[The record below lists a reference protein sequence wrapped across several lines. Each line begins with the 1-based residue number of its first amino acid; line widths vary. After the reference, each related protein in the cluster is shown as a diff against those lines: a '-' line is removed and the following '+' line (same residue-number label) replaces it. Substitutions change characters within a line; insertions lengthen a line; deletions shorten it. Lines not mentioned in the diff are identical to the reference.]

1 MTRARAWLLTTFAV
15 GLLALA
21 CGGDTDARPEASTT
35 ATRTAS
41 ASESATSPAGTT
53 EGPFRIL
60 ALGDSYTIGE
70 RVPRAE
76 SWPLQLREVL
86 RGSGLD
92 VAEPLVIAQ
101 TGWTTDDLIR
111 ATESTS
117 VPLGPYDLVTLLI
130 GVNNE
135 FQGWLAEEFRP
146 ELVTL
151 LARSLAFAGGERQ
164 RVIVLSIPDYG
175 VTPAQIGF
183 SAEVIA
189 ASIDRFNAVVA
200 EEAARFG
207 FAYVDVTDISRDAA
221 DDRSLIAPDGL
232 HPAGTMYTRW
242 VELLEPLVA
251 ARFASLG
258 AVSAGWSEAQ
268 VEQYEHEVRLR
279 RHP

>member
-1 MTRARAWLLTTFAV
+1 MTLARASLLLT
-15 GLLALA
+15 LLAGLIA
-21 CGGDTDARPEASTT
+21 SSCGHGSDTRPDAP
-35 ATRTAS
+35 TAS
-41 ASESATSPAGTT
+41 PSTAVASPTGAR

-76 SWPLQLREVL
+76 SWPLQLREAL
-86 RGSGLD
+86 RGSGFD
-92 VAEPLVIAQ
+92 VAEPLVIAR

-117 VPLGPYDLVTLLI
+117 LPRGPYDLVTLLV

-135 FQGWLAEEFRP
+135 FQGWLIEEFRP

-151 LARSLAFAGGERQ
+151 LARSLAFAGGERE
-164 RVIVLSIPDYG
+164 RVVVLSIPDYG

-183 SAEVIA
+183 SPEVIA
-189 ASIDRFNAVVA
+189 ASIDRFNEVVA
-200 EEAARFG
+200 EETERFG
-207 FAYVDVTDISRDAA
+207 FAYIDVTGISREAA
-221 DDRSLIAPDGL
+221 DDRSLIARDGL
-232 HPAGTMYTRW
+232 HPSGTMYARW
-242 VELLEPLVA
+242 VELLWPLVS

-258 AVSAGWSEAQ
+258 AISAGWSEAQ
-268 VEQYEHEVRLR
+268 VEHYEHEVRLR